1 MAAWRGWSDAV
12 TLSGN
17 LQGALWIV
25 ASCLAATVMTVGVKL
40 ASAGLSSSQIVFLRC
55 VISFAMAAPFIF
67 YGGRKV
73 LFSRRWKMHLLRGAI
88 GAVSMNAGFYAL
100 SQLPLTT
107 ASVLF
112 FSTPLFMTA
121 LAGPMLGEKVGLH
134 RWGATL
140 VGFAGIV
147 VVLNPDLDGIHHAM
161 IAALVSASLFAV
173 MLIQGKILSRDD
185 PPGTLM
191 VYFMIMSTVASLPPA
206 AATWAWPDDSLWLIL
221 VVLSIGATLRVYF
234 DIKAYAVGEA
244 SAISVFQYLRLITIA
259 FAGYLVFAEIPD
271 ERTILGAG
279 LIVASTFYIAHREAF
294 RQKQARAAA
303 PEASE

>member
-1 MAAWRGWSDAV
+1 MKTGA
-12 TLSGN
+12 LSGN
-17 LQGALWIV
+17 LQGALWIL

-40 ASAGLSSSQIVFLRC
+40 ASDGLASTQIVFVRC
-55 VISFAMAAPFIF
+55 VLSLALTAPFLIG
-67 YGGRKV
+67 YGRKV

-88 GAVSMNAGFYAL
+88 GAISMNAGFYAL
-100 SQLPLTT
+100 GELPITT

-121 LAGPMLGEKVGLH
+121 LAGPMLGEKVGIH

-147 VVLNPDLDGIHHAM
+147 VVVNPGFDTFQLAM
-161 IAALVSASLFAV
+161 LSALVSAALFAV
-173 MLIQGKILSRDD
+173 MLIQGKVLSKDD

-191 VYFMIMSTVASLPPA
+191 IYFMVMSTFASMPPA
-206 AATWAWPDDSLWLIL
+206 LTNWVWPDTDLWIVLL
-221 VVLSIGATLRVYF
+221 VLSVGATARVYF

-271 ERTILGAG
+271 ERTIFGAG
-279 LIVASTFYIAHREAF
+279 LIVASTLYIAQREAL
-294 RQKQARAAA
+294 RQRRARAA
-303 PEASE
+303 EAAD

>member
-1 MAAWRGWSDAV
+1 MKTGA
-12 TLSGN
+12 LSNN
-17 LQGALWIV
+17 LQGALWIL
-25 ASCLAATVMTVGVKL
+25 ASCLAATVMTVGVKISSDGL
-40 ASAGLSSSQIVFLRC
+40 ASTQIVFVRC
-55 VISFAMAAPFIF
+55 VLSLAMTIPFLI
-67 YGGRKV
+67 GSGKRV

-88 GAVSMNAGFYAL
+88 GAISMNAGFYAL
-100 SQLPLTT
+100 GALPITT

-121 LAGPMLGEKVGLH
+121 LAGPMLGEKVGIH

-147 VVLNPDLDGIHHAM
+147 VVVDPGLEGLQFAM
-161 IAALVSASLFAV
+161 LSALVSAALFAV
-173 MLIQGKILSRDD
+173 MLIQGKTLSKDD

-191 VYFMIMSTVASLPPA
+191 VYFMVISTLASMPPA
-206 AATWAWPDDSLWLIL
+206 LSHWEWPDTDLWIVL
-221 VVLSIGATLRVYF
+221 VVLSVGATARVYF

-271 ERTILGAG
+271 ERTIVGAG
-279 LIVASTFYIAHREAF
+279 LIVASTLYIAQREAL
-294 RQKQARAAA
+294 RQRRARAEAQAA
-303 PEASE
+303 ESAD